1 MILYST
7 GCPLCKT
14 LETRMNQAGVSYT
27 KITDEDEMINLGLQS
42 VPAIL
47 KDGKIL
53 NFSEAM
59 HLMDS
64 IIKENAAH
72 EDQHQTGP

>member
-14 LETRMNQAGVSYT
+14 LETKMNQAGVSYI
-27 KITDEDEMINLGLQS
+27 KVTDEDEMIKCGLQS
-42 VPAIL
+42 VPAVY
-47 KDGKIL
+47 KDGKFL

-59 HLMDS
+59 HLIDS

-72 EDQHQTGP
+72 EDQYQTGQ